1 MFVSILLYLEEKIC
15 CKISLKSKCL
25 DLVKEKM
32 LCTGML
38 NEL

>member
-1 MFVSILLYLEEKIC
+1 MLISILYLEEKYC

-32 LCTGML
+32 LSPGML